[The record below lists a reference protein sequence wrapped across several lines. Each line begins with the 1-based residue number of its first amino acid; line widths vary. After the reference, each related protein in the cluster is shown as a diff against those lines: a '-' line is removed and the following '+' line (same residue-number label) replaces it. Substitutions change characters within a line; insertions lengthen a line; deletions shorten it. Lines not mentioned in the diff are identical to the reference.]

1 MFLFFLPFVF
11 GQLYLL
17 PRSTL
22 LILLHQRIAD
32 VVSDSFTLTAKEDPW
47 IQRLSHYST
56 YSEIPAQLTD

>member
-1 MFLFFLPFVF
+1 MFLFFLPFLF

-22 LILLHQRIAD
+22 LILLQRIAD
-32 VVSDSFTLTAKEDPW
+32 VVSHSFTLPANEDPW

>member
-1 MFLFFLPFVF
+1 MFLFFLPFLF

-22 LILLHQRIAD
+22 LILLQRTAD
-32 VVSDSFTLTAKEDPW
+32 VVSHSFTLTANEDPW

>member
-1 MFLFFLPFVF
+1 MFLFFLPFLF

-22 LILLHQRIAD
+22 LILLQRIAD
-32 VVSDSFTLTAKEDPW
+32 VVSHSFTLTANEDPW

-56 YSEIPAQLTD
+56 CSEIPAQLTD

>member
-1 MFLFFLPFVF
+1 MFLFFLPFLF

-32 VVSDSFTLTAKEDPW
+32 VVSHSFTLTANEDPW
-47 IQRLSHYST
+47 IQRLSH
-56 YSEIPAQLTD
+56 